1 MGAVAP
7 RPDGR
12 MPMVT
17 EPGGEVPVVRECD
30 VLVVGGGPAGQAA
43 AVAAARA
50 GADVVLLER
59 YGYLGGLA
67 SGGMV
72 LVLDD
77 MCTETEVSVGG
88 LALEII
94 DRLQTHGAVVA
105 PPMEDCF
112 RNDPDTRARWVRWG
126 FEHIYSRQKPK
137 PIVYAASFDPEGW
150 KQVSQEMALEAGVH
164 LRFHSWFSRA
174 IVEDGVVRGVILE
187 TKSGRQAVR
196 GRVTIDAT
204 GDGDVFA
211 AAGAPGSQ
219 GSYIITLVHRL
230 AGVDT
235 DAAMRFEAADPAASR
250 AVDAQVKQIL
260 GGAWDLWWLLTPRPG
275 VVWCNC
281 PHLPGLSGLDPDDLT
296 RAEVEGRRRFMQVL
310 EFVRQHYPG
319 FEHAYIL
326 DAAPQIGVRQT
337 RLLAG
342 EYVVT
347 KDDIT
352 GGRRFPDVIAR
363 GRDYYT
369 PYRSI
374 LPKNIDGLLVA
385 GRCYSATPEA
395 QRISREIPPLM
406 VMGEAA
412 GTAAVL
418 SLSAGVPPRRVDVP
432 TLQRRLAAQGV
443 NLGTLEAP
451 VEAS

>member
-1 MGAVAP
+1 MGTVGP
-7 RPDGR
+7 RSSVLD
-12 MPMVT
+12 
-17 EPGGEVPVVRECD
+17 PGGRVPVIRECD

-50 GADVVLLER
+50 GADVVLAER

-77 MCTETEVSVGG
+77 MCTETEISVGG

-94 DRLQTHGAVVA
+94 DRLRVHGAAVT
-105 PPMEDCF
+105 PPPEDCF
-112 RNDPDTRARWVRWG
+112 RNDAAIRSRWVRWG
-126 FEHIYSRQKPK
+126 FEHIYSRQRPK

-150 KQVSQEMALEAGVH
+150 KQVSQEMALEAGVS

-174 IVEDGVVRGVILE
+174 IVEDGAVRGAILE
-187 TKSGRQAVR
+187 TKAGRQAVR
-196 GRVTIDAT
+196 AGVTIDAT

-211 AAGAPGSQ
+211 SAGAPAVE

-235 DAAMRFEAADPAASR
+235 EAALRFEEAEPAAAR

-281 PHLPGLSGLDPDDLT
+281 PHLPGLSGLSVEDLT
-296 RAEVEGRRRFMQVL
+296 RAEIEGRRRFMRLL
-310 EFVRQHYPG
+310 EYIRTHYPG
-319 FEHAYIL
+319 FQHAYIL

-347 KDDIT
+347 KEDILE
-352 GGRRFPDVIAR
+352 GRRFPDVIAR

-369 PYRSI
+369 PYRSL
-374 LPKNIDGLLVA
+374 LPRGVDGLLVA

-418 SLSAGVPPRRVDVP
+418 SLSANVPPRRLDVAA
-432 TLQRRLAAQGV
+432 LQRRLLAQGV
-443 NLGTLEAP
+443 NLGMSAP
-451 VEAS
+451 VQAS